1 MTSSTSNVAAKS
13 HLKNIHETIAAQAR
27 RPVAVG
33 QEGMVASAHPL
44 ATFAGIDV
52 LKKGGTAADAAV
64 AVNAVLH
71 VTQPPYCG
79 MGGDFF
85 CLYYDAA
92 AREVFFLNGAGR
104 SGSSSSL
111 VELYRRGLER
121 LPKFGPASV
130 VVPGCVGAWGMLLD
144 RFGTKP
150 LGDLLTPA
158 IHYAEKGFPIT
169 PLISQVIA
177 EMAPVIDDPE
187 WRKIFLSKGAPPR
200 PGDSF
205 AQPGLAR
212 SLAAVADRGTDVFYK
227 GWIAEAIARRLET
240 EGFLTRE
247 DLALHAGDW
256 GKPLAINYR
265 GCRVYEP
272 PPPTPGIAV
281 LLALKLLEGFDLQ
294 RSPFQSAEHLHL
306 MIEVS
311 KLAYMDHQRYLATPD
326 TPDAEIQALLSE
338 KHAAELRKRLNFERA
353 AVPGKSTPVGD
364 TTGFVITDRQGN
376 MISAIQSIFS
386 AFGSGVVAEGTGIVL
401 HNRGTHF
408 ATDPLHP
415 NCLAPRKRPFHTLIA
430 AMVMQADGP
439 LLGFS
444 TMGANG
450 QAQQI
455 HTQVLT
461 NVLDY
466 GLDVQEAIER
476 PRFIFGPP
484 GRDPDLLWIES
495 RMERAAVDGLARRG
509 HRLEPVGEFFSLM
522 GHSHAVMMKDGNLL
536 GGADP
541 RGNGLAQGY

>member
-1 MTSSTSNVAAKS
+1 MNTSTRYIANGSDPENMQK
-13 HLKNIHETIAAQAR
+13 TIAAQAR
-27 RPVAVG
+27 RPMAIG

-52 LKKGGTAADAAV
+52 LKRGGTAADAAV
-64 AVNAVLH
+64 AVNAVLN

-85 CLYYDAA
+85 CLYYDASA
-92 AREVFFLNGAGR
+92 GDVFFLNGAGR
-104 SGSSSSL
+104 SGSRLSL
-111 VELYRRGLER
+111 EELYRRRLDR
-121 LPKFGPASV
+121 LPMLGPAAV
-130 VVPGCVGAWGMLLD
+130 VVPGCVAAWGMLLE
-144 RFGTKP
+144 RFGTKS
-150 LGDLLTPA
+150 LGELLTPA

-169 PLISQVIA
+169 PLISKVIA
-177 EMAPVIDDPE
+177 QMAPVIDDQE
-187 WRKIFLSKGAPPR
+187 WRRIFLPQGAPPH
-200 PGDSF
+200 PGDTF
-205 AQPGLAR
+205 AQPDLAW

-227 GWIAEAIARRLET
+227 GWIAEAIAKRLET
-240 EGFLTRE
+240 EGFLMRE
-247 DLALHAGDW
+247 DLAIHAGDW

-265 GCRVYEP
+265 GRIVYEP

-281 LLALKLLEGFDLQ
+281 LLALKLIEGFELH
-294 RSPFQSAEHLHL
+294 RNPFQSAEHLHL
-306 MIEVS
+306 MIELS
-311 KLAYMDHQRYLATPD
+311 KLAYVDHQRYLATPD

-338 KHAAELRKRLNFERA
+338 THAAELRKRLNFEKA
-353 AVPGKSTPVGD
+353 AVPGTSDPAGD
-364 TTGFVITDRQGN
+364 TTGFVITDRSGN

-386 AFGSGVVAEGTGIVL
+386 AFGSGVVAKGTGIIL

-408 ATDPLHP
+408 STNPLHP

-430 AMVMQADGP
+430 AMVMQGDRP

-455 HTQVLT
+455 HTQVLA

-476 PRFIFGPP
+476 PRFVSGPP
-484 GRDPDLLWIES
+484 GRDRDLLWIES
-495 RMERAAVDGLARRG
+495 RMERATLDGLARRG
-509 HRLEPVGEFFSLM
+509 HRLELVDEFFSLM
-522 GHSHAVMMKDGNLL
+522 GHSHAVMVKDGNFL

-541 RGNGLAQGY
+541 RGDGLAQGF